1 MKQFLENFADQFEDT
16 DAAIIKPE
24 TKYKELEE
32 WDSMVSLSVIAMADE
47 AYNVELKGDD
57 IRNTSTIQELFD
69 IIKSKA
75 K

>member
-16 DAAIIKPE
+16 DAAIFKPE

-57 IRNTSTIQELFD
+57 IRNASTIQELFD